1 MLELIRT
8 SSQHSIGIIN
18 DLLEVNFNQERKE
31 LQTAEVDL
39 GLLLQQCVDLLRFK
53 AKNKQQQIIVK
64 AETGVMVKADYDKIW
79 RVVNNLVVNAIKFS
93 LTGKKIHVFLDRMD
107 DYVRVCVQD
116 TGMGIPEEL
125 KDKVFDMFT
134 EAKRTGTS
142 GEQPY
147 GLGLCINKQLVEAH
161 GGNIWFESIQEVGTS
176 FYFTLPY
183 YK

>member
-1 MLELIRT
+1 
-8 SSQHSIGIIN
+8 
-18 DLLEVNFNQERKE
+18 
-31 LQTAEVDL
+31 
-39 GLLLQQCVDLLRFK
+39 
-53 AKNKQQQIIVK
+53 
-64 AETGVMVKADYDKIW
+64 
-79 RVVNNLVVNAIKFS
+79 
-93 LTGKKIHVFLDRMD
+93 MD
-107 DYVRVCVQD
+107 GYVQVCVQD

-161 GGNIWFESIQEVGTS
+161 GGSIWFESIQEVGTS